1 MSEYAEG
8 LYIGAVPS
16 EELRDFMEAERH
28 CHNAA
33 SGILDLV
40 GQRVVSYEVHQLPD
54 VNNGIFVQQIGSPPL
69 RLDRDPDG
77 KPCDYTANIGI
88 KYQMGMM
95 PGQTM
100 GDMVP
105 YQGVAWF
112 SLRLTIG
119 DKQKL
124 HQDFVRTNCMTYG
137 HIDNFSTPFCC
148 HQTGMQMTP
157 ELQDLAHSRD
167 ERAAQVEYG
176 RWLTVIEQSIA

>member
-1 MSEYAEG
+1 MSEYADS
-8 LYIGAVPS
+8 LYIGGTPS
-16 EELRDFMEAERH
+16 EELRDFMGAEQR
-28 CHNAA
+28 CYNTA

-40 GQRVVSYEVHQLPD
+40 GKRVVSYEVYQLPD
-54 VNNGIFVQQIGSPPL
+54 IKNDIFVQQIASPPL

-100 GDMVP
+100 VDMLP

-112 SLRLTIG
+112 SLRLTVG
-119 DKQKL
+119 DKRNP
-124 HQDFVRTNCMTYG
+124 HHDFVRTNCMTYG
-137 HIDNFSTPFCC
+137 HIDNFSTPFCS
-148 HQTGMQMTP
+148 HGAGMQMTP

-167 ERAAQVEYG
+167 ERATQAEYG
-176 RWLTVIEQSIA
+176 KWLAVIGQSIA